1 MKGCRGAGET
11 AIRLA
16 GEFTWD
22 EGAAASLVDIDLSI
36 PAGALV
42 AVVGQTGS
50 GKSSLLGAAL
60 GLMKQVQGPLVEV
73 HGKARTGPCDRW
85 SNRVGLAPGVMSSLG
100 CSAPGC
106 SRVYSQ
112 RTPVWA
118 TRKLPMHALA

>member
-1 MKGCRGAGET
+1 MRIISKSRYRLCAGET

-22 EGAAASLVDIDLSI
+22 EGAPASLVDIDLAI

-60 GLMKQVQGPLVEV
+60 GLMKQVQGLPVEV
-73 HGKARTGPCDRW
+73 HGKARARSYDMQ
-85 SNRVGLAPGVMSSLG
+85 S
-100 CSAPGC
+100 
-106 SRVYSQ
+106 
-112 RTPVWA
+112 
-118 TRKLPMHALA
+118 

>member
-1 MKGCRGAGET
+1 MQGKQLSGTTGNEHRPKSYETLKSRTRLCAGET

-22 EGAAASLVDIDLSI
+22 EGAPASLVDIDLAI

-60 GLMKQVQGPLVEV
+60 GLMKQVQGPPVEV
-73 HGKARTGPCDRW
+73 HGKVCTRPCDRQ
-85 SNRVGLAPGVMSSLG
+85 SDGYRVLDF
-100 CSAPGC
+100 
-106 SRVYSQ
+106 RV
-112 RTPVWA
+112 
-118 TRKLPMHALA
+118 